1 MTNEELKNYIETW
14 NDDAEFLQEAA
25 TENQLIGVLEDMP
38 SPFLN
43 IEIPLT
49 HLKTFLKRLKE
60 DPQLNFDTLF
70 NMAGMDWGK
79 ELGVIYFLESSQ
91 FNHAV
96 TVRVKTGDREN
107 PVLPTVSDLWFAAHL
122 HECEIYDM
130 FGIRFEG
137 HNGLKRLFLTPDFEG
152 FPLRKDYED
161 DYMIIRK

>member
-1 MTNEELKNYIETW
+1 MTNEELINYISAW
-14 NDDAEFLQEAA
+14 NQDAEFQLPA
-25 TENQLIGVLEDMP
+25 TGENQLIGILEDIP

-43 IEIPLT
+43 IEIPAS
-49 HLKTFLKRLKE
+49 HLKTFLQRLKE
-60 DPQLNFDTLF
+60 DPELDFDVLF

-79 ELGVIYFLESSQ
+79 TLGVIYFLESYTKK
-91 FNHAV
+91 HAI
-96 TVRVKTGDREN
+96 TVSVQSEDREN
-107 PVLPTVSDLWFAAHL
+107 PLLPTVSDLWFAAHL